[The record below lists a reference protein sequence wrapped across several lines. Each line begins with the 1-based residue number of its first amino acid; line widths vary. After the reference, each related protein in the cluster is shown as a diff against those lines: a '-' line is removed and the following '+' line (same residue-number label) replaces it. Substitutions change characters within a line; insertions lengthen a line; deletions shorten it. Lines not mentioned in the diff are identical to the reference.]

1 MSKERKLLK
10 RAVRIIESLGPGHEA
25 YNLIDKIEELLA
37 QPKHIPDVGNMGTQE
52 PVYWENE
59 KKALLNEIDHL
70 TNRLA
75 QPELSTDSL
84 QLNEQAPVAWLYAR
98 NYGEDG
104 LFVECV
110 TTDYWEIDDHQQ
122 ELGICSNIRPLYTAP
137 PKRERLSEDEIF
149 NIGYKAGFAIDHVE
163 SDDGESTDYGFI
175 DGDGYIDND
184 LVFKFVRGIE
194 KAHGIGG
201 EE

>member
-1 MSKERKLLK
+1 MNKERELLKECRLILDTPFNGSTGINLRNRITELLTQPEPIEEKFDRVKSNREFYQAGYAEAERKLK
-10 RAVRIIESLGPGHEA
+10 PE
-25 YNLIDKIEELLA
+25 
-37 QPKHIPDVGNMGTQE
+37 QE
-52 PVYWENE
+52 QV
-59 KKALLNEIDHL
+59 
-70 TNRLA
+70 
-75 QPELSTDSL
+75 
-84 QLNEQAPVAWLYAR
+84 PVAWITEWVQRYR
-98 NYGEDG
+98 NND
-104 LFVECV
+104 
-110 TTDYWEIDDHQQ
+110 TTIMDRAVSFTKGAAPAVPNPNYI
-122 ELGICSNIRPLYTAP
+122 PLYLAP
-137 PKRERLSEDEIF
+137 QKRERLSEDEIF